1 MAEDLVVGFTTIE
14 SLKRCFS
21 QVKKN
26 PVANLKVS
34 CSGCCSILTVLTDIC
49 TACCFFKAVQRV
61 GLIGLAIGQPN
72 KASGQISMS
81 KRRLGHR
88 PWARRGM
95 AKQARTRIYGNDA
108 IDSMPE
114 LVQEWYHAVGT
125 PMGVGNMAWAKEC
138 VKKGVD
144 VNARLDAYGGTALF
158 LAIEQGN
165 WPMVKWLVEEAQ
177 VDMQVLDYGGYNAL
191 DYAAACH
198 WHHPDRPPM
207 LADGKLAPMDIASYL
222 KSQGMKYTWFGAALA
237 EDIDRL
243 WEFLDNGQDVNERGG
258 HFNKSALE
266 EAADN
271 GGYWTAKFL
280 MVKGA
285 QVSVTPNWIYAM
297 APESSCT
304 ANIQGKLGK

>member
-1 MAEDLVVGFTTIE
+1 MPSALALGCLEPGPSLVYKTSQGIQARQPIQIALVG
-14 SLKRCFS
+14 
-21 QVKKN
+21 
-26 PVANLKVS
+26 
-34 CSGCCSILTVLTDIC
+34 
-49 TACCFFKAVQRV
+49 
-61 GLIGLAIGQPN
+61 PN
-72 KASGQISMS
+72 VCWPNSPASSNRAFAG
-81 KRRLGHR
+81 
-88 PWARRGM
+88 AM

-125 PMGVGNMAWAKEC
+125 PMGLGNMAWAKEC

-165 WPMVKWLVEEAQ
+165 WSMVKWLIEEAG
-177 VDMQVLDYGGYNAL
+177 VDMEVLDYGGYNAL

-198 WHHPDRPPM
+198 WHHPDRPPQM
-207 LADGKLAPMDIASYL
+207 PDGKLAPMDIASYL